1 MNVIT
6 SSQTTKQS
14 SAFISEPMVQLL
26 HLWDCLKGTTAT
38 ELLAIGL
45 FFAIFSDYII
55 IQRSIQKNAKSSY
68 LSLEV
73 DVWNSIGGPAE
84 NGKQFA
90 WTKKQGAWKSV
101 KGRELSVFYSHNVT
115 DPNFHS
121 MSIPTWEN
129 R

>member
-1 MNVIT
+1 M
-6 SSQTTKQS
+6 
-14 SAFISEPMVQLL
+14 QLL

-68 LSLEV
+68 LSLEA

-84 NGKQFA
+84 NGK
-90 WTKKQGAWKSV
+90 
-101 KGRELSVFYSHNVT
+101 
-115 DPNFHS
+115 
-121 MSIPTWEN
+121 
-129 R
+129 